1 MTDRVQ
7 LIRDCLTEAFKPE
20 QLNIEDESH
29 LHAGHA
35 GARAGGGHFSVTIVS
50 EVFAEQ
56 SLIQRHR
63 AVYSALQSLIPA
75 EIHALSIQ
83 AKTPAELS

>member
-1 MTDRVQ
+1 MTNRVQ
-7 LIRDCLTEAFKPE
+7 LIRDCLNNAFNPQ
-20 QLNIEDESH
+20 QLKIEDESH

-35 GARAGGGHFSVTIVS
+35 GARSGGGHFSVTIIS
-50 EVFAEQ
+50 DVFAEQ